1 MSIAAKQTLLQNL
14 QMQLSSTLTVDN
26 LNVVIDTL
34 TEQLDQFD
42 VESVNLDSQ
51 DLDSNDLLNAFLDT
65 KMIEGRSPQTIERY
79 KYIVTKMLEQMNV
92 QIRQITV
99 FHLRSYLMK
108 QKVLG
113 KSDRTLEGERE
124 VFSAFFGWLYKESLL
139 KTNPAANLSP
149 IKCPKKVR
157 LPYSEVDLE
166 KLKEACI
173 CSRDK
178 AIISFL
184 FSTGCRIS
192 EVCQLNRE
200 DVDLTNKECTVLGKG
215 NKERTVFINDV
226 TVMLIKRYMYER
238 MDEYPS
244 LFAGKGSERMTPGGV
259 RAMLKRL
266 EEKSGVEHVH
276 PHRFR
281 RTLATELIDH
291 GMPIQEV
298 ASILGHDKLDTTM
311 TYVYVSKSNVRSS
324 YNKYM

>member
-1 MSIAAKQTLLQNL
+1 MSVAAKQLLLQNMR
-14 QMQLSSTLTVDN
+14 MQLSSTLTVDN
-26 LNVVIDTL
+26 LSVVIDIL

-42 VESVNLDSQ
+42 VESIQTSQ
-51 DLDSNDLLNAFLDT
+51 DLDSNDLLQVFLDT
-65 KMIEGRSPQTIERY
+65 KRIEGRSEKTIERY
-79 KYIVTKMLEQMNV
+79 RYILTKMLKQVNV
-92 QIRQITV
+92 QIRQVTV
-99 FHLRSYLMK
+99 FHLRSYIMK
-108 QKVLG
+108 QKADG
-113 KSDRTLEGERE
+113 KSDSTLEGERE
-124 VFSAFFGWLYKESLL
+124 IFCTFFGWLYKESLL
-139 KTNPAANLSP
+139 KSNPTANLSP

-178 AIISFL
+178 AIVSFL

-192 EVCQLNRE
+192 EVCQLNRSDINLVE
-200 DVDLTNKECTVLGKG
+200 KECTVLGKG
-215 NKERTVFINDV
+215 NKERTVFLNDV
-226 TVMLIKRYMYER
+226 TVMLIKRYMKDR

-266 EEKSGVEHVH
+266 EKKSGVDHVH

-298 ASILGHDKLDTTM
+298 ASILGHDKIDTTM
-311 TYVYVSKSNVRSS
+311 AYVYVSKSNVRNS
-324 YNKYM
+324 YNKYI